1 MLNFKKQQHG
11 FALIGMLIAIAII
24 AILFIYSNNTFFSK
38 ENDIKENKA
47 IYEEA
52 KMDLDEIEQKHQQL
66 NDLGKTIINN
76 SEDIKQIYDEKKE
89 IINEK

>member
-52 KMDLDEIEQKHQQL
+52 KKDLDEIEQKHQQL